1 MQAGYWIRTVRD
13 GIVDMLNPL
22 EIILFSVK
30 RNPAGEE
37 KSFKL
42 CVVEGSCDKL
52 EAEKRIYLGIDSDV
66 PYDVLLYTPQE
77 WEELLAQPD
86 SFARRIS
93 QEGTYIYG
101 SEPKP
106 NKKQ

>member
-1 MQAGYWIRTVRD
+1 MQAGFWIRTVRD
-13 GIVDMLNPL
+13 NIVDMLSPL

-30 RNPAGEE
+30 RNQAGEE

-42 CVVEGSCDKL
+42 CVVADSCDKL

-66 PYDVLLYTPQE
+66 PFDVLLYTPQE
-77 WEELLAQPD
+77 WDELLCQPD
-86 SFARRIS
+86 SFAKRIS

-106 NKKQ
+106 HKKQ